1 MKLTEKVNS
10 KEILWKFV
18 IPDGAPGTGCR
29 GSGIIR
35 GSGITRGSGPR
46 LNTLNVG
53 GGPYYTVH

>member
-35 GSGITRGSGPR
+35 GSGITRASGPP
-46 LNTLNVG
+46 LKTLNVG
-53 GGPYYTVH
+53 GGP